1 MTCNKYLVNNQ
12 KELLLQ
18 NQNLYFDSEG
28 RFKKN
33 FYEVNHIEVD
43 VNFYRISEGTILDQY
58 VYMLAIVAYLQKE
71 RYLSFSKNDVLYF
84 CCREND
90 LCRGSQVLAQG
101 FATTKFQLDR
111 FFVRQYISLFKLNYD
126 LFFSLYQYFRQN
138 YHNDICCDYFLD
150 DKISET
156 CDDEVLDQCYE
167 DVPGS
172 SLIMEESNGDVTINH
187 QVVLVYD
194 KICLGDNCSFK
205 EVILS
210 DHSDT
215 LVLGVDCEWF
225 FSGQDQI
232 LSSIQFSDGSSQ
244 IYVYDA
250 LSMSYDDEEF
260 VKNLL
265 ESSNVLKVFH
275 DCRNDARVLRKWKN
289 VKLSNVYDTQVA
301 YFFFNGK
308 CELPISL
315 ANLISLSFKFYSKV
329 NKVKFKKN
337 FEDRSYW
344 AKRPFS
350 NDDLRYL
357 MEDVFF
363 LPFIY
368 YQYEIYFG
376 HLLTKAFQFFGDY
389 SGFASCNGTIN
400 YGIVTFD
407 SQLKSKQRLK
417 KKKFVVK
424 SSRRLALVPK
434 KPKPRPGK
442 QPSLKIKCG
451 EKGKISFDDNK
462 KRIKKVDALSDDDL
476 KEEEE
481 EEEIDLSL
489 VKLKGH
495 RCDN

>member
-1 MTCNKYLVNNQ
+1 MK
-12 KELLLQ
+12 KKLLLQ

-28 RFKKN
+28 RIKKD
-33 FYEVNHIEVD
+33 FYVVNHIEVD
-43 VNFYRISEGTILDQY
+43 DNFYRISEGTILDQY

-126 LFFSLYQYFRQN
+126 LFFSLYQYFLQN
-138 YHNDICCDYFLD
+138 YHNDICCDYFFD
-150 DKISET
+150 DKISEI
-156 CDDEVLDQCYE
+156 CDDEVLDQCHE

-172 SLIMEESNGDVTINH
+172 SEESNGDVISNH
-187 QVVLVYD
+187 QVVLAYD

-205 EVILS
+205 EVISS

-225 FSGQDQI
+225 FSGQDEI

-275 DCRNDARVLRKWKN
+275 DCRKDVKVLRKWKD

-301 YFFFNGK
+301 YFLFNGK
-308 CELPISL
+308 CESPISL
-315 ANLISLSFKFYSKV
+315 VNLISLSFKFYSKV

-337 FEDRSYW
+337 FEDKSYW

-350 NDDLRYL
+350 NDDLRYI

-368 YQYEIYFG
+368 YEYQIHFVHCSTEVS
-376 HLLTKAFQFFGDY
+376 QFFDYLGLASRCGDY
-389 SGFASCNGTIN
+389 LGFASCSGY
-400 YGIVTFD
+400 YGIDFFY
-407 SQLKSKQRLK
+407 SQLSKQRLK
-417 KKKFVVK
+417 KKKFVAK
-424 SSRRLALVPK
+424 SSRRLALVK

-442 QPSLKIKCG
+442 QSSLRTKFG
-451 EKGKISFDDNK
+451 EKGKISFGDNK
-462 KRIKKVDALSDDDL
+462 KRIKEVDALSDDD
-476 KEEEE
+476 EEEE
-481 EEEIDLSL
+481 EEEIDLSS
-489 VKLKGH
+489 VKLKGDWS
-495 RCDN
+495 DN